1 MHSEYGKDEDR
12 TQALLKKHEAVEVDI
27 EGYKG
32 RVEELG
38 SESQG
43 LLERIHFDSE
53 TIQQRQVSGCE
64 VWGVW
69 GVEWGVVWCASVCV
83 RCGV

>member
-1 MHSEYGKDEDR
+1 MVTHGEYGKDEDR

-53 TIQQRQVSGCE
+53 TIQQRQVS
-64 VWGVW
+64 V
-69 GVEWGVVWCASVCV
+69 
-83 RCGV
+83 